1 MLSNN
6 FVWTALLFSSFIK
19 NNALV
24 VRGGLLAD
32 YYCDDVPTVGI
43 ESIEDVINV
52 FELAIPKAEK
62 TKNGAVY
69 TPKYIRDYILE
80 RVVAIQRK
88 PLQNCLAIDIAC
100 GCRRIFCFRLPTIY
114 IPIANCRIVKQCNV
128 FYGVDI
134 SELSVNRCKILL
146 SLAALSK

>member
-1 MLSNN
+1 MNKELQNIISHYAEQQ
-6 FVWTALLFSSFIK
+6 FCLDSIVVSSFIK

-69 TPKYIRDYILE
+69 TP
-80 RVVAIQRK
+80 
-88 PLQNCLAIDIAC
+88 
-100 GCRRIFCFRLPTIY
+100 
-114 IPIANCRIVKQCNV
+114 
-128 FYGVDI
+128 
-134 SELSVNRCKILL
+134 
-146 SLAALSK
+146 